1 MHFLLL
7 PCYYSKA
14 TPRNQPIALYKKLPA
29 HVNVKVLLQTL
40 FCSCVVVATSVKNGS
55 SFSRVFRRRAI
66 SYMSTRQKYSENTKK
81 AAKLSLIVF
90 CPCILSTCEREG
102 SG

>member
-40 FCSCVVVATSVKNGS
+40 FCSCVVVATSVK
-55 SFSRVFRRRAI
+55 SRVFRRRAI